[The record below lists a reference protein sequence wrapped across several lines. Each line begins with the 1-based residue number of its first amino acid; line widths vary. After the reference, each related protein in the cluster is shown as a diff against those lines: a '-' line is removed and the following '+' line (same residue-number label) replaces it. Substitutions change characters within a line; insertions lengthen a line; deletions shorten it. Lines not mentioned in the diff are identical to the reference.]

1 MGKQNGH
8 LVRAAR
14 EHVFSLFRSAG
25 HGLVL
30 EYHHFARTREI
41 VDACKEIAKGC
52 GLADDAREVAL
63 LGAWFYDACYAT
75 DSDDHAQS
83 LELCMRFLEE
93 QQARHPSREQLG
105 SCFADG
111 GGVERAAEPHG
122 TPVEEVT
129 PADVLHDARLAV
141 LTAKDYVAQIEL
153 LRVELQRR
161 SARTFSDVEWTQHCI
176 AFFGAHLYRTP
187 FAQLTFGPGRAA
199 NLARLQKQLRK
210 QLGALERERAHG
222 ASDAAKRMGKGA
234 ETLYYQVTRIQL
246 GLMGLADHR
255 TSTMIHVNAIM
266 ISVVVALLGRR
277 ILGSG
282 MEHDLLVPSA
292 FLLLVNLVVVFLS
305 VNSMRAARAKLT
317 AEEARARDC
326 NLVSFFNEEPISLS
340 EFTTRMSELVA
351 DPPQF
356 QRRVLEHLYF
366 ARKVIE
372 DRGKTLRLTYH
383 VFLYGITLAVLG
395 FVVVLARR

>member
-1 MGKQNGH
+1 MGKHNGH

-25 HGLVL
+25 PDLVL

-52 GLADDAREVAL
+52 GLPDDAREVAL
-63 LGAWFYDACYAT
+63 LGAWLYDACYAT
-75 DSDDHAQS
+75 GSDDHAQS
-83 LELCMRFLEE
+83 LELCTRFLEE
-93 QQARHPSREQLG
+93 QQAHHPSREQLAA
-105 SCFADG
+105 CFADG
-111 GGVERAAEPHG
+111 CGVERAAEPHG
-122 TPVEEVT
+122 APAEEVT
-129 PADVLHDARLAV
+129 AADVLHDARLAV
-141 LTAKDYVAQIEL
+141 LAAKDYVARVEL
-153 LRVELQRR
+153 LRLELQRR
-161 SARTFSDVEWTQHCI
+161 SARTFSDAEWTQHCI
-176 AFFGAHLYRTP
+176 AFFGAHPYRTP

-199 NLARLQKQLRK
+199 NLARLQRQLRK
-210 QLGALERERAHG
+210 QLRALERERADG
-222 ASDAAKRMGKGA
+222 ASDTAKHMGKSAGS
-234 ETLYYQVTRIQL
+234 LYYHVTRIQL

-277 ILGSG
+277 ILT
-282 MEHDLLVPSA
+282 EHDLLVPSA
-292 FLLLVNLVVVFLS
+292 FLLAVNLVVVFLS
-305 VNSMRAARAKLT
+305 VNSMRAARTRLT
-317 AEEARARDC
+317 AAEARARDC
-326 NLVSFFNEEPISLS
+326 NLISFFNEEPISLS
-340 EFTTRMSELVA
+340 EYTTQMTELVA

-356 QRRVLEHLYF
+356 QRSVLEHLYF

-383 VFLYGITLAVLG
+383 VFIYGITLAVLG